1 MGGPEEPSPSVQQGA
16 TYTDEHTMPL
26 DDLAMKLETDF
37 NNGLTAEAA
46 KSRLERDGPNAL
58 TPPKRTPWWV
68 KFLKIMF
75 GGFAALLWVAA
86 ALCFAAVVFREVDEG
101 ILDKDN
107 MMIGIALIL
116 VNLITGIFTYYQ
128 ENKSEKIMESFASM
142 IPPKAL
148 VKLGVHSPPLAGPE
162 GREVGGDQRHRAG
175 GGRHRGDPRRRQD
188 SCRRQVP
195 RPPVSPLW
203 PRHPAGCSRLSR

>member
-1 MGGPEEPSPSVQQGA
+1 MGGPEETKPNLQQKT

-26 DDLAMKLETDF
+26 DDLAKKLETDF
-37 NNGLTAEAA
+37 NSGLTTEAA

-58 TPPKRTPWWV
+58 TPPVRTPKWV

-75 GGFAALLWVAA
+75 GGFAALLWAGAV
-86 ALCFAAVVFREVDEG
+86 LCFIAVAVVWSKEG
-101 ILDKDN
+101 IMDKDN
-107 MMIGIALIL
+107 VMIGLALII
-116 VNLITGIFTYYQ
+116 VNILTGAFTYYQ
-128 ENKSEKIMESFASM
+128 ENKSDKIMESFASM

-148 VKLGVHSPPLAGPE
+148 VKLWTHSPPLAGPE

-188 SCRRQVP
+188 SCRHQVLW
-195 RPPVSPLW
+195 PPVSPL
-203 PRHPAGCSRLSR
+203 

>member
-1 MGGPEEPSPSVQQGA
+1 MGGPEESCPSVQQGT

-26 DDLAMKLETDF
+26 DDLAKKLETDF
-37 NNGLTAEAA
+37 NSGLNTEAA
-46 KSRLERDGPNAL
+46 KFRLERDGPNAL
-58 TPPKRTPWWV
+58 TPPKRTPKWV

-75 GGFAALLWVAA
+75 GGFAALLWGGA
-86 ALCFAAVVFREVDEG
+86 ALCFLAVVINYGEDS
-101 ILDKDN
+101 IIDKDN

-116 VNLITGIFTYYQ
+116 VNLLTGIFTYYQ
-128 ENKSEKIMESFASM
+128 ENKSDKIMESFASM

-148 VKLGVHSPPLAGPE
+148 VKLWTHPPPLAGPQ
-162 GREVGGDQRHRAG
+162 GREAGGDQRHRAG

-195 RPPVSPLW
+195 RPPVSPRW